1 MQRIEALELEN
12 KRLIDLLNQK
22 NGYTKT
28 KRFFRVKKQT
38 TK

>member
-22 NGYTKT
+22 KWIH
-28 KRFFRVKKQT
+28 KDKKIF
-38 TK
+38 